1 MNYSSTKRKIFIVF
15 NTIFLAAIAISCL
28 LPLVNLLAI
37 SFSSRAAV
45 NANLVTIWPK
55 HFTLGSYEYILS
67 NQQFYSSLFISIQ
80 RVAVGW
86 VVNLA
91 LTVLIAY
98 PLSKEKHMFHARGF
112 YVWFF
117 LITMC
122 FNGGLIP
129 TYLVVDKLHLV
140 NNFWALILPDAVNM
154 FYVLLMLNFFR
165 GIPKAIE
172 EAALVDGAS
181 WIVTLVKIYLPLS
194 LPSLATV
201 SLFIIVNQWNAWF
214 DGMLY
219 MNLPDKYPLMTWLQ
233 TMVLNFDI
241 RKISPQQL
249 MENPNLL
256 EVTGRAAR
264 SAMIMLCTVPVLIS
278 YPFLQRYFVSGI
290 VMGSVKE

>member
-1 MNYSSTKRKIFIVF
+1 MWHASLSRKIFLVINAVF
-15 NTIFLAAIAISCL
+15 LGLVALTCL

-37 SFSSRAAV
+37 SFSSRSSV
-45 NANLVTIWPK
+45 DANLVTFWPL
-55 HFTLGSYEYILS
+55 HFTLGSYQYVLS
-67 NQQFYSSLFISIQ
+67 NKQFYSSFGISVL

-86 VVNLA
+86 AVDLI

-98 PLSKEKHMFHARGF
+98 PLSKEKHTFHARGF

-129 TYLVVDKLHLV
+129 TYLIVNQMHLI
-140 NNFWALILPDAVNM
+140 NNFWALILPDAVTM

-165 GIPKAIE
+165 GIPNSIE
-172 EAALVDGAS
+172 EAALVDGAN
-181 WIVTLVKIYLPLS
+181 WFVTLFKIYLPLS
-194 LPSLATV
+194 LPSLATI

-219 MNLPDKYPLMTWLQ
+219 MNLPSLYPLMTWLQ
-233 TMVLNFDI
+233 SVVLSVNLNN
-241 RKISPQQL
+241 ISTQQI
-249 MENPNLL
+249 MNNPSLL
-256 EVTGRAAR
+256 EVTGRSAR

-278 YPFLQRYFVSGI
+278 YPFLQKYFVTGI